1 MSHWL
6 NNRFIVETNLVD
18 GCQLYIQTFEKR
30 TRYILISEL
39 LSVVEATVN
48 THATTPVDFRME
60 QRTSVPAA
68 GGSSGILDKNKC
80 WKQRELVD
88 QTGKVSS
95 VTAKDNL
102 NGLI

>member
-1 MSHWL
+1 MP
-6 NNRFIVETNLVD
+6 IVYPN
-18 GCQLYIQTFEKR
+18 FWEKN
-30 TRYILISEL
+30 TLHTH
-39 LSVVEATVN
+39 VVEATVN